1 MAARGGQSR
10 RVASAAAGQRS
21 GGLKRGEVPRNSLE
35 FRRNTRSGP
44 VLPGPYV
51 PVPRAHWPD
60 RRCSLPITVTNG
72 AANFA
77 ALMLLTNGASKRR
90 RRAHRSGGIIFVSPS
105 ASAQQQSRLTAG
117 LFVAFV
123 AAVSSVV
130 VVPLSVGL
138 SVDFN
143 QSRPTT
149 SSTTSTPLTGSTVC
163 PRGS

>member
-60 RRCSLPITVTNG
+60 RRCSLPIMLTIVPG
-72 AANFA
+72 AREPWYWSHNCGDVNVADKRGKQAKAPCAPQRRHHFRFSLCLCA
-77 ALMLLTNGASKRR
+77 AAKTAYRRAFRRFRRRGLFRR
-90 RRAHRSGGIIFVSPS
+90 RRLIVR
-105 ASAQQQSRLTAG
+105 R
-117 LFVAFV
+117 AFRR
-123 AAVSSVV
+123 
-130 VVPLSVGL
+130 
-138 SVDFN
+138 F
-143 QSRPTT
+143 
-149 SSTTSTPLTGSTVC
+149 
-163 PRGS
+163 